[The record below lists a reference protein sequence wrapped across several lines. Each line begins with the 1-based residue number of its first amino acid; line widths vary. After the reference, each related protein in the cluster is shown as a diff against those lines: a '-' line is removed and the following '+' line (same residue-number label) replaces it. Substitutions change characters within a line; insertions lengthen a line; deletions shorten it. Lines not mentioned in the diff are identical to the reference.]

1 MCVYACVCIVYVCQ
15 ARAGVGVKVGSG
27 SASAGEMSS
36 SEPSTPA
43 QTPLAAPVIPSPVGT
58 LPSPG
63 APPIPA
69 PSKVGY
75 SYRDTGLGLYI
86 IYAS

>member
-1 MCVYACVCIVYVCQ
+1 Q
-15 ARAGVGVKVGSG
+15 TRAGVGVKVGSG

-43 QTPLAAPVIPSPVGT
+43 QTPLAAPVIPSPVGA

-63 APPIPA
+63 APPIPG
-69 PSKVGY
+69 PSK
-75 SYRDTGLGLYI
+75 
-86 IYAS
+86 

>member
-1 MCVYACVCIVYVCQ
+1 MRAKYVFSLGVCQ

-69 PSKVGY
+69 PSKVGFCFLF
-75 SYRDTGLGLYI
+75 SANLSD
-86 IYAS
+86 SQEK